1 MITPL
6 ERAFRANA
14 SLYWAQ
20 AELNEAV
27 GLHDAA
33 DECLR
38 LAADCES
45 AANAL
50 RDMRAE
56 PPTMQMFQ
64 PS

>member
-6 ERAFRANA
+6 ERAFRDNA

-20 AELNEAV
+20 AEMNEEL

-33 DECLR
+33 DECLGIS
-38 LAADCES
+38 ADFES